1 MGRRIELRI
10 CISGVEYKQACKAG
24 SCVSK
29 RIGSFDVYVTCVEGE
44 CGDLEK
50 ILEGINESVVRRLQ
64 VMCSGAGGCSEAS
77 IEDGMLCCR
86 TMLEPMPGLASLIS
100 ALRKRGIE
108 VHAERGQV
116 IICAG
121 IERGLEEAVEAIRS
135 AFLLLESVY
144 DTQRR
149 IAEGVAKSITVGGL
163 ASPKGRGHGER
174 GQREG

>member
-10 CISGVEYKQACKAG
+10 CISGVEYRQACRTEN
-24 SCVSK
+24 CVSK
-29 RIGSFDVYVTCVEGE
+29 RVGSFDVYVTCVEGE
-44 CGDLEK
+44 CGDLER
-50 ILEGINESVVRRLQ
+50 ILEGISENVVKRLQ

-86 TMLEPMPGLASLIS
+86 TMLEPMPGLASLIN
-100 ALRKRGIE
+100 ALKKRGIE

-116 IICAG
+116 IICAS
-121 IERGLEEAVEAIRS
+121 IDRGLDDAVEAIRS

-163 ASPKGRGHGER
+163 IGSEGKGHGER
-174 GQREG
+174 GGRKG